1 MRLLGNGSHTAMT
14 TAEVGEEYVSL
25 CRQGEFDEAMA
36 RFFSADHVRIGSP
49 DMIEPPIEIHGIEAI
64 KESGRGFAGENE
76 IHGFDVEGPF
86 VGGNQFAARFSI
98 NTTSISTGSQM
109 TIRKLD
115 LYTVNDGTIVRSEIY
130 YNTPP
135 LSAG

>member
-1 MRLLGNGSHTAMT
+1 MQHLGDRSHTAMT
-14 TAEVGEEYVSL
+14 TTEVAEEYLSL
-25 CRQGEFDEAMA
+25 CRRGEFDEAMA
-36 RFFSADHVRIGSP
+36 RFFSADH
-49 DMIEPPIEIHGIEAI
+49 
-64 KESGRGFAGENE
+64 GFAGENE
-76 IHGFDVEGPF
+76 IHSFDVEGPF

-98 NTTSISTGSQM
+98 DMTSIPTGSRM

-115 LYTVNDGTIVRSEIY
+115 LYTVDDGTIVRSEIY